1 VSVAPQL
8 AALGSAP
15 QLAALGSAPQLA
27 ALGSAPQLAAL
38 GSAPQLAAG
47 DAAPY
52 RCVVRNLLLLFSLLL
67 LPAPGLAARLSGLS
81 VTPGVVT
88 IVADGLPAVAHAFA
102 LADPQRLVID
112 LPAVVPA
119 ALAAPGAGSVSAVR
133 AAMFAPGVARLV
145 IDLSAPLEIV
155 SARRSATGLT
165 ITLRRV
171 PAADFADVVRRG
183 RRPLSVMPDKADTPN
198 RPAPRASAD
207 FSLPAQLF
215 GPRIAPAP
223 APSSAPPRLPTPAQP
238 GQVTPAQLMPAQ
250 PGQASPMGQPVRT
263 QPLPPAAAPAGA
275 PSKAEPVLASAV
287 AADAGALAKA
297 ATIDAGAVLPAEA
310 GQVAA
315 PSRQRASGIRPR
327 SGGKPLVVIDA
338 GHGGKDAGA
347 ISVLGG
353 YEKDVTLAI
362 ARLTA
367 RRLERGGRVRVKL
380 TRDDDR
386 FIPLGGRVR
395 IARDARA
402 DLFISIHADAAP
414 NAEAR
419 GASVYT
425 LSAVASDAVAARLA
439 ARENKA
445 DIIGG
450 VNLGVEAPEVG
461 DIMIDL
467 SRRAT
472 GNVSVQFA
480 DILQDALSERLR
492 FRGEFHHFAG
502 FQVLKAPDVPSVL
515 LETGYVTNRDDAR
528 LLFSGSARQKIA
540 DGIARAIERHLIGD

>member
-1 VSVAPQL
+1 MSVAPQL
-8 AALGSAP
+8 AAFGV
-15 QLAALGSAPQLA
+15 
-27 ALGSAPQLAAL
+27 APQLAAL

-67 LPAPGLAARLSGLS
+67 LPAPGLAARLTGLS

-112 LPAVVPA
+112 LPAVLPA

-215 GPRIAPAP
+215 GPRIAPASAP
-223 APSSAPPRLPTPAQP
+223 APAASSAPSSAPPRPPTPAQP
-238 GQVTPAQLMPAQ
+238 GQVMPAQ
-250 PGQASPMGQPVRT
+250 PGQASPMGQPVRA
-263 QPLPPAAAPAGA
+263 QPVPPAAAPAGA

-315 PSRQRASGIRPR
+315 PPRQRASGIRPR

>member
-1 VSVAPQL
+1 MSVAPQLAAFGVAPQL

-15 QLAALGSAPQLA
+15 QLAALDG
-27 ALGSAPQLAAL
+27 
-38 GSAPQLAAG
+38 APQLAAG

-67 LPAPGLAARLSGLS
+67 LPAPGLAARLTGLS

-112 LPAVVPA
+112 LPAVLPA

-198 RPAPRASAD
+198 RPAPRAIAD

-223 APSSAPPRLPTPAQP
+223 APAPAPAASSAPSSAPPRPPTPAQP
-238 GQVTPAQLMPAQ
+238 GQVTPAQ
-250 PGQASPMGQPVRT
+250 PGQASPPGQPVRT

-297 ATIDAGAVLPAEA
+297 ATIDAGAVLPAET

-315 PSRQRASGIRPR
+315 PPRQRASGIRPR

>member
-1 VSVAPQL
+1 
-8 AALGSAP
+8 
-15 QLAALGSAPQLA
+15 
-27 ALGSAPQLAAL
+27 
-38 GSAPQLAAG
+38 
-47 DAAPY
+47 
-52 RCVVRNLLLLFSLLL
+52 VRNLLLLFSLLL

-171 PAADFADVVRRG
+171 PAADFAEVVRRG

-223 APSSAPPRLPTPAQP
+223 APAPAPSSAPPRPPTPAQP
-238 GQVTPAQLMPAQ
+238 GQVTSAQPGQVMPAQ
-250 PGQASPMGQPVRT
+250 PGQASPPGQPVRA

-275 PSKAEPVLASAV
+275 PSKAEPVLASAI